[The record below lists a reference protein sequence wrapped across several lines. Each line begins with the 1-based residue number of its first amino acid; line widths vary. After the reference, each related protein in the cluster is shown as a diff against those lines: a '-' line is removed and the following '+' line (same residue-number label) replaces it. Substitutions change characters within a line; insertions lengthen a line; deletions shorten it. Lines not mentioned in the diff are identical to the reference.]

1 MVTAFQ
7 SCSALAQS
15 GSCGSAGLFEEMH
28 AIPVQGEVSDFAV
41 SPWRVTCVRDPG
53 LVYRYV

>member
-1 MVTAFQ
+1 
-7 SCSALAQS
+7 
-15 GSCGSAGLFEEMH
+15 MH
-28 AIPVQGEVSDFAV
+28 AILVQGEVSDFAV